1 MPVTVSGTG
10 YPQTNTV
17 TIFLQ
22 GGDATSDYSFSCP
35 TYSGNFEVFF
45 FFTYFFWLHTSC
57 YVLDIT
63 IWY

>member
-45 FFTYFFWLHTSC
+45 FFSPTSFGC
-57 YVLDIT
+57 ILLVMS
-63 IWY
+63 